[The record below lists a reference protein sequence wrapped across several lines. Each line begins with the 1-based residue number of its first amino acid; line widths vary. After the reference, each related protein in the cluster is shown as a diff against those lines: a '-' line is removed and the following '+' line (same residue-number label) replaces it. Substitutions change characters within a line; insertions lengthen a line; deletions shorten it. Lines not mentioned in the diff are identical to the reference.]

1 MRELAKRIQ
10 KFIVRDPLYRPFNA
24 RHRRMMAER
33 LAKVLTNKK
42 LHLPVP
48 PFPPRGFNFTVKNK
62 KQAGEQDK
70 TLLVTREQEQI
81 MEKENES

>member
-1 MRELAKRIQ
+1 
-10 KFIVRDPLYRPFNA
+10 
-24 RHRRMMAER
+24 MMAER

-62 KQAGEQDK
+62 KRAGEQAK
-70 TLLVTREQEQI
+70 TLLVTGEQAQM
-81 MEKENES
+81 MEDENECAR